1 AGTARSW
8 YTITLGST
16 LPSITSPVVLDAT
29 TQPLSVSGTG
39 PVVEL
44 NAAAAAQGID
54 LQAGSSGSTI
64 RGFVINRSPGDG
76 VRVGSSNNVVAGSF
90 LGTNVAGP
98 STAGLGNQLGVDIV
112 GGGASNNL
120 VGGTTAADRNVISG
134 SAYNGIEI
142 NAAANNLVQGNYV
155 GVDVTGTVGLGNAN
169 DGVRIF
175 AGSTGNTIGG
185 TAAGAGN
192 VVSANGQR
200 GIEIYDLGTNGNA
213 VQGNRVGTNAA
224 GTAGIPNNLVGVSM
238 AWGAR
243 NNTIGG
249 TAANAGN
256 LIAFNI
262 GDGIHMV
269 DNVNST
275 FSNAILGNAIHS
287 NGAQGIDLADDGVT
301 PNDAAPDADTG
312 PNNLQ
317 NYPVLTAAM
326 TNGAGSA
333 NFGGSL
339 SGAASTAYRIEFFA
353 SAAADPSG
361 FGEGQRYLGFTSVT
375 TDAAGN
381 AIIGV
386 TLATALT
393 AGEVVTA

>member
-1 AGTARSW
+1 
-8 YTITLGST
+8 
-16 LPSITSPVVLDAT
+16 
-29 TQPLSVSGTG
+29 
-39 PVVEL
+39 
-44 NAAAAAQGID
+44 
-54 LQAGSSGSTI
+54 
-64 RGFVINRSPGDG
+64 
-76 VRVGSSNNVVAGSF
+76 
-90 LGTNVAGP
+90 
-98 STAGLGNQLGVDIV
+98 
-112 GGGASNNL
+112 
-120 VGGTTAADRNVISG
+120 
-134 SAYNGIEI
+134 
-142 NAAANNLVQGNYV
+142 
-155 GVDVTGTVGLGNAN
+155 
-169 DGVRIF
+169 
-175 AGSTGNTIGG
+175 
-185 TAAGAGN
+185 
-192 VVSANGQR
+192 
-200 GIEIYDLGTNGNA
+200 
-213 VQGNRVGTNAA
+213 
-224 GTAGIPNNLVGVSM
+224 NLVGVSM

-312 PNNLQ
+312 PNTLP

-326 TNGAGSA
+326 TTGAGSA
-333 NFGGSL
+333 NFAGSL
-339 SGAASTAYRIEFFA
+339 SSPASTAYRIEFFA

-393 AGEVVTA
+393 AGEVVTATATDPSNNTSEFSAAVTAGRRLVVTPTAATAGGHTASEATLIP